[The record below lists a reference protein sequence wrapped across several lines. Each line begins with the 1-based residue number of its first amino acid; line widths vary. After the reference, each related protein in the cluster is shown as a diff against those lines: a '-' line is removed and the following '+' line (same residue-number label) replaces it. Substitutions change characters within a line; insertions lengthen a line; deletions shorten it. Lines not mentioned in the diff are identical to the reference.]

1 MSLAKASL
9 WTAASTLVKIG
20 AGLLVGKL
28 LAVSFGPAGLGLAAN
43 FRQLITVL
51 GVLAGAGIFNGV
63 TKYVAQYHDN
73 PQQLRRVVGTSS
85 AMVLGFSTLM
95 ALVFVLAAAPISQ
108 GLFGNTD
115 YQGLVRLVALVQM
128 GIAWGNLLLALMKG
142 FRDAAGNALSLIVGS
157 LIGVLA
163 YYVSYRLGGYEG
175 ALLGLALI
183 PALVV
188 IPAAIMLIKRGVIP
202 LSYLK
207 PSWDNG
213 LAGQLSKFTLMALIT
228 SVTLPVAYIM
238 MRKLL
243 AAQYSWDEVGIWQG
257 VSSISDAYL
266 QFITAS
272 FSVYLLPTLSR
283 LTEKRDITREVVKS
297 LKFVLPAVAAA
308 SFTVWLLRDF
318 AIWLLLS
325 NKNAEERLA
334 AFIYN
339 LSRRFAQRGF
349 SPREFR
355 LTMTRGD
362 IGNYLGLTVET
373 ISRLLG
379 RFQKSGMLAVKGKYI
394 TIENNDALAQ
404 LAGHTRNVA

>member
-1 MSLAKASL
+1 M
-9 WTAASTLVKIG
+9 
-20 AGLLVGKL
+20 
-28 LAVSFGPAGLGLAAN
+28 
-43 FRQLITVL
+43 
-51 GVLAGAGIFNGV
+51 
-63 TKYVAQYHDN
+63 
-73 PQQLRRVVGTSS
+73 
-85 AMVLGFSTLM
+85 
-95 ALVFVLAAAPISQ
+95 
-108 GLFGNTD
+108 
-115 YQGLVRLVALVQM
+115 RLVALVQM
-128 GIAWGNLLLALMKG
+128 GIARGNLLLALMKG

-308 SFTVWLLRDF
+308 SLPSGCCV
-318 AIWLLLS
+318 ILLS
-325 NKNAEERLA
+325 GCCCR
-334 AFIYN
+334 IN
-339 LSRRFAQRGF
+339 LPLCA
-349 SPREFR
+349 
-355 LTMTRGD
+355 
-362 IGNYLGLTVET
+362 
-373 ISRLLG
+373 ISLHG
-379 RFQKSGMLAVKGKYI
+379 GWWVMC
-394 TIENNDALAQ
+394 
-404 LAGHTRNVA
+404 

>member
-115 YQGLVRLVALVQM
+115 YQGLVRLV
-128 GIAWGNLLLALMKG
+128 ALMKG

-297 LKFVLPAVAAA
+297 LKFVLPAVAVA

-325 NKNAEERLA
+325 NKFTAMRDLFAWQLVGDVLKVGAYVFGYLVIAKASLRFYILAEVSQFTLLMVFAHWLIPAHGALGA
-334 AFIYN
+334 AQAYMATYIVYFS
-339 LSRRFAQRGF
+339 LCCGVFLLWRRRA
-349 SPREFR
+349 
-355 LTMTRGD
+355 
-362 IGNYLGLTVET
+362 
-373 ISRLLG
+373 
-379 RFQKSGMLAVKGKYI
+379 
-394 TIENNDALAQ
+394 
-404 LAGHTRNVA
+404 

>member
-1 MSLAKASL
+1 M
-9 WTAASTLVKIG
+9 
-20 AGLLVGKL
+20 
-28 LAVSFGPAGLGLAAN
+28 
-43 FRQLITVL
+43 
-51 GVLAGAGIFNGV
+51 
-63 TKYVAQYHDN
+63 
-73 PQQLRRVVGTSS
+73 
-85 AMVLGFSTLM
+85 
-95 ALVFVLAAAPISQ
+95 
-108 GLFGNTD
+108 
-115 YQGLVRLVALVQM
+115 RLVALVQM

-183 PALVV
+183 PALV
-188 IPAAIMLIKRGVIP
+188 
-202 LSYLK
+202 
-207 PSWDNG
+207 
-213 LAGQLSKFTLMALIT
+213 
-228 SVTLPVAYIM
+228 IM

-325 NKNAEERLA
+325 N
-334 AFIYN
+334 FT
-339 LSRRFAQRGF
+339 Q
-349 SPREFR
+349 
-355 LTMTRGD
+355 
-362 IGNYLGLTVET
+362 
-373 ISRLLG
+373 
-379 RFQKSGMLAVKGKYI
+379 
-394 TIENNDALAQ
+394 
-404 LAGHTRNVA
+404 

>member
-1 MSLAKASL
+1 M
-9 WTAASTLVKIG
+9 
-20 AGLLVGKL
+20 
-28 LAVSFGPAGLGLAAN
+28 
-43 FRQLITVL
+43 
-51 GVLAGAGIFNGV
+51 
-63 TKYVAQYHDN
+63 
-73 PQQLRRVVGTSS
+73 
-85 AMVLGFSTLM
+85 
-95 ALVFVLAAAPISQ
+95 LAAAPISR

-128 GIAWGNLLLALMKG
+128 GIARGNLLLALMKG

-243 AAQYSWDEVGIWQG
+243 AAQYGWDEVGIWQRG
-257 VSSISDAYL
+257 EQY
-266 QFITAS
+266 F
-272 FSVYLLPTLSR
+272 R
-283 LTEKRDITREVVKS
+283 C
-297 LKFVLPAVAAA
+297 LPAIYYGIVQRIFAAHVVAANGKA
-308 SFTVWLLRDF
+308 R
-318 AIWLLLS
+318 
-325 NKNAEERLA
+325 
-334 AFIYN
+334 YHP
-339 LSRRFAQRGF
+339 G
-349 SPREFR
+349 
-355 LTMTRGD
+355 
-362 IGNYLGLTVET
+362 
-373 ISRLLG
+373 
-379 RFQKSGMLAVKGKYI
+379 SG
-394 TIENNDALAQ
+394 
-404 LAGHTRNVA
+404 